1 MERVFAYSMSFGC
14 YFFIHHYTL
23 LHSTIGHTFNNVFLG
38 KEEEHTK
45 WKMSGSSSGGFQP
58 VT

>member
-14 YFFIHHYTL
+14 YFFIHHHTL

-38 KEEEHTK
+38 KE
-45 WKMSGSSSGGFQP
+45 
-58 VT
+58 VTENDRNNRNR